1 MTERIVSKFGMRST
15 AAEVIEGID
24 LHGKTAI
31 VTGATSGLGIE
42 TARTL
47 AAAGAEIFIPARN
60 HEKGEAIAA
69 DLRAATGND
78 EIHVSELDL
87 SDFGS
92 IRRFT
97 GRFLESGKPV
107 HILVNNAAIM
117 ACPLA
122 RTPEGFES
130 QFATNHLG
138 HFLLTGRLAPAL
150 IAGKARVV
158 SLSSIGHRLSPVLFD
173 DIHFETREYDK
184 WRAYGQAKTANALFA
199 VGLNIRLA
207 PHGGS
212 ANAVHPGGIMT
223 GLQQHLTTGEMTAMG
238 WIDTEG
244 KLNPL
249 FKTIEQG
256 AATSVWAAVG
266 PELDGCGGLY
276 LEDCN
281 QAEPAVPEKPYSGVH
296 AHASDPEAAA
306 RLWTESETM
315 VGETFSF
322 A

>member
-1 MTERIVSKFGMRST
+1 MAERIVSKFGMRST

-24 LHGKTAI
+24 LRGKTAI

-42 TARTL
+42 TARAL
-47 AAAGAEIFIPARN
+47 AGAGAEIFIPARN
-60 HEKGEAIAA
+60 LEKGETIAA
-69 DLRAATGND
+69 DLRAATGNG

-87 SDFGS
+87 SDFAS

-97 GRFLESGKPV
+97 DRFLESGKPV
-107 HILVNNAAIM
+107 HILINNAAIM

-122 RTPEGFES
+122 RTAEGFES

-138 HFLLTGRLAPAL
+138 HFLLTGRLAAAL

-173 DIHFETREYDK
+173 DIHFKTREYDK

-199 VGLNIRLA
+199 VGLNARLT
-207 PHGGS
+207 GGT

-223 GLQQHLTTGEMTAMG
+223 GLQQHLTTEEMTAMG

-256 AATSVWAAVG
+256 AATSVWAAVA
-266 PELDGCGGLY
+266 PELEGHGGLY

-296 AHASDPEAAA
+296 AHASDPEAAE
-306 RLWTESETM
+306 RLWVESETM

>member
-1 MTERIVSKFGMRST
+1 MAERIVSKFGMRST

-42 TARTL
+42 TARAL
-47 AAAGAEIFIPARN
+47 VGAGAEVFIPARN
-60 HEKGEAIAA
+60 PEKAA
-69 DLRAATGND
+69 GVVAELREKTGGD
-78 EIHVSELDL
+78 VQTMTLDL
-87 SDFGS
+87 SDFAS

-97 GRFLESGKPV
+97 DEFLALGKPV
-107 HILVNNAAIM
+107 HILINNAAIM

-138 HFLLTGRLAPAL
+138 HFLFTGRLAPAL

-158 SLSSIGHRLSPVLFD
+158 SLSSIGHRLSPVHFD
-173 DIHFETREYDK
+173 DIHFETRKYDK
-184 WRAYGQAKTANALFA
+184 WQAYGQAKTANALFA
-199 VGLNIRLA
+199 VGLNARLA
-207 PHGGS
+207 PHGGT

-223 GLQQHLTTGEMTAMG
+223 GLQQHLTTEEMTAMG

-249 FKTIEQG
+249 FKTVEQG
-256 AATSVWAAVG
+256 AATSVWAAVA
-266 PELDGCGGLY
+266 PELEGHGGLY

-281 QAEPAVPEKPYSGVH
+281 QAEPAIPEKPYSGVH
-296 AHASDPEAAA
+296 AHASDPEAAE
-306 RLWTESETM
+306 RLWVESETM

-322 A
+322 T